1 LDAAGIFSGH
11 RRFARLMIDL
21 FEAHL
26 MVSDL
31 DAAVEFYRDV
41 VGLRL
46 AHVTPIGD
54 AVFFWI
60 GASGQ
65 AVLGLWAGGCAPQR
79 VTTHIAF
86 RVSLADVIAAPKT
99 LHAAAV
105 TPVDFSGRATD
116 EAVVLAWMPA
126 AAVYFHDPDGNLLE
140 YIAML
145 PDRPR
150 PELGILPWR
159 MWELIHRPAAVH
171 A

>member
-1 LDAAGIFSGH
+1 MTPL
-11 RRFARLMIDL
+11 IDL

-26 MVSDL
+26 MVGDL
-31 DAAVEFYRDV
+31 DRAVEFYRDV

-60 GASGQ
+60 GTPGQ
-65 AVLGLWAGGCAPQR
+65 AMLGLWASGGRPQG

-86 RVSLADVIAAPKT
+86 RVSLADVIDAPKT
-99 LHAAAV
+99 LHAAGV
-105 TPVDFSGRATD
+105 TPLDFSGRATD
-116 EAVVLAWMPA
+116 DAVVLAWMPA
-126 AAVYFHDPDGNLLE
+126 AATYFHDPDGNLLE

-145 PDRPR
+145 PDSPQ

-159 MWELIHRPAAVH
+159 MWEFIHPLAAVR